1 MNHQVNFDLF
11 KSNRKNKRYVGIF
24 YYVDK
29 TGNPIIIK
37 KTHFGQ
43 QGGSTYI
50 DHNDD
55 VKKKNYIARH
65 QVNEN
70 WDNFLSSGSLA
81 RYILWNKKTLTDS
94 IRDYQKRFN
103 LL

>member
-1 MNHQVNFDLF
+1 MKKINFDIF
-11 KSNRKNKRYVGIF
+11 KSNRKNKRFVGIF
-24 YYVDK
+24 YYIDK
-29 TGNPIIIK
+29 SGEPIIIK

-65 QVNEN
+65 KVNEN
-70 WDNFLSSGSLA
+70 WNDMFSAGTLA
-81 RYILWNKKTLTDS
+81 VYILWNKKTLADS
-94 IRDYQKRFN
+94 IRDYQKRFG
-103 LL
+103 LI